1 MNNSTRSYKIC
12 QPLHEEIS
20 LSLGAFFSNRLSITD
35 FEVLDLLYSLRNK
48 YGNNIYKSQTS
59 MARDLGYCRETINRS
74 INRLRSFGIIWT
86 MSGTKQTCL
95 YYLHEFFTKNSTRK
109 NLSSF
114 MRYYVSFSLSLLI
127 PTPEVTQVKLDVLKT
142 NLVSSSSIRES
153 NSNAGAR
160 AREIRHEY
168 EKKERLNEQTLGRNA
183 LEASARLMKLQENF
197 PITPHGLI
205 TLSVF
210 PEQAIDHA
218 ESMLNKAIMA
228 QQPFGYFLSLCK
240 NYCKSNGISFS
251 WRPYYERKQALNID
265 NDAPTIDMEILLEI
279 RKRLEREAIKKP
291 TSWNKNQTQQRERP
305 KPIPHVETEKEAKT
319 RIFLEEFDTTFKFV
333 NELERAMHA
342 AVVNDPSRE
351 IQLDFPPRWNSLSV
365 EQQMEIMANH
375 HTQDCRCG
383 NILNRNAWKY

>member
-20 LSLGAFFSNRLSITD
+20 LSLPAFFSKHLSITD
-35 FEVLDLLYSLRNK
+35 FEVLDLMYSLRNK

-74 INRLRSFGIIWT
+74 ISRLRSFGIIWT
-86 MSGTKQTCL
+86 VGGTKQTCL

-114 MRYYVSFSLSLLI
+114 MRYYVSFSLALLV
-127 PTPEVTQVKLDVLKT
+127 PAPEVTQVKLDVLKT

-153 NSNAGAR
+153 NNYADAR

-168 EKKERLNEQTLGRNA
+168 EKKESINQKGNA

-197 PITPHGLI
+197 PITTHGLI

-218 ESMLNKAIMA
+218 ESMLKKVIMA

-240 NYCKSNGISFS
+240 NYCKANGIEFS
-251 WRPYYERKQALNID
+251 WRPYYERKQALSID
-265 NDAPTIDMEILLEI
+265 NDAPTLDVEALQEI
-279 RKRLEREAIKKP
+279 RKRLEKETIKKP
-291 TSWNKNQTQQRERP
+291 NNWSKNQSQQREAPRS
-305 KPIPHVETEKEAKT
+305 KPYVEPPMKAELKS
-319 RIFLEEFDTTFKFV
+319 FLENFNTPLKFAE
-333 NELERAMHA
+333 ELERALHV
-342 AVVNDPSRE
+342 AVISNSLKNRPM
-351 IQLDFPPRWNSLSV
+351 PYPYRWNSFTLDEKNSILSR
-365 EQQMEIMANH
+365 I
-375 HTQDCRCG
+375 HTDGCMCG
-383 NILNRNAWKY
+383 DPNKRISWGL